1 MTNSNLQTN
10 SFTKLIA
17 ISMNYFHRYINFDLG
32 SYLRAIAFPFVF
44 VLVSISYLHDILFTF
59 KFELPAISYPDV
71 FIHPALF
78 INEQLQ
84 LVTVKNLR
92 AIQKFPKCY
101 KKQDIIEALLI
112 TY

>member
-1 MTNSNLQTN
+1 MTNSNLQTD

-59 KFELPAISYPDV
+59 KFELPAITYPKAFV
-71 FIHPALF
+71 HPTLL

-92 AIQKFPKCY
+92 TVQHFPKTY
-101 KKQDIIEALLI
+101 KKQDMVEALLI
-112 TY
+112 S